1 MSERNGP
8 DPQMM
13 RGILI
18 TVVLIAVLA
27 VGFAVVRSGALDPP
41 PTPTASPTS
50 SDQKTVQPS
59 PTATPT
65 ATSTSTSVPEP
76 TATPSPTPVDTS
88 VVASG
93 VVVPIRSAELV
104 TRVSGVVDATYV
116 HAGSEAQAGQLLLK
130 LDQSTYQAAILVA
143 EAAVGTATNGVEQ
156 AQLQVDQLPPDASPG
171 QIEFV
176 QANLRLAQAEL
187 TLAQSTLAEAQN
199 ALLQTE
205 VRAPFAGVI
214 ADLALEVGEQA
225 IAGQPVVTIGDL
237 STWLIE
243 TTDLSELEVV
253 RVSVGDRATLA
264 FDALPGLLV
273 GGTVDSIQVRGT
285 SADGGVLFAASI
297 RPDSVDPDLRWGM
310 TATVRIAPS
319 G

>member
-1 MSERNGP
+1 
-8 DPQMM
+8 MM
-13 RGILI
+13 RGIVV
-18 TVVLIAVLA
+18 TVVLIAALA
-27 VGFAVVRSGALDPP
+27 VGFVVVRSGALDPR

-50 SDQKTVQPS
+50 SDPS
-59 PTATPT
+59 TPHPSSSLAPTPTPT
-65 ATSTSTSVPEP
+65 ATLTAAPDP

-88 VVASG
+88 VAASG
-93 VVVPIRSAELV
+93 VVVPIRSADLV
-104 TRVSGVVDATYV
+104 TRVSGVVDAIYV
-116 HAGSEAQAGQLLLK
+116 HAGSDAQAGQLLLK
-130 LDQSTYQAAILVA
+130 LDQRTYQAAIVVA
-143 EAAVGTATNGVEQ
+143 EAGVGAATTGVEQ
-156 AQLQVDQLPPDASPG
+156 AQLQLNQLPPDASQG

-176 QANLRLAQAEL
+176 QANLRLAQAQL

-205 VRAPFAGVI
+205 VRAPFAGVV
-214 ADLALEVGEQA
+214 ADVSLEVGEQA
-225 IAGQPVVTIGDL
+225 IAGQPVITIGDL
-237 STWLIE
+237 SSWLIE

-253 RVSVGDRATLA
+253 RVAVGDRATLA

-273 GGTVDSIQVRGT
+273 GGTVDRIQVRGT
-285 SADGGVLFAASI
+285 SADGGVLFAVSI